1 VDHFHGKPLFDP
13 NDKDV
18 GDFGRGIQKLV
29 EIVQPHI
36 NNQLLPSVHQL
47 TNSTDIVISDV
58 FLRRYGEDIAG
69 GVTRQGISAHYDVY
83 AKATAVIALDNVAAD
98 GDNGNHASLRRYF
111 SLKSGDGVVHTWDVL
126 HGVDVQP
133 GLDRTSLIVWFSTK
147 EVMMD
152 SEDPRSE
159 TPISPWLSN
168 HPSRSS
174 NDVVQ
179 FVLASALE
187 CASNPV
193 DIIDASQVMSM
204 HHGSPTERANIRDHE
219 LYLQSAK
226 KMNSFALTRLGSF
239 CQDDALSSQLVERAM
254 LIASSFDEPP
264 AAVAPLLMETDSDHQ
279 RLARRFWL
287 EDALRGNALAQIA
300 LDDAAMELAVA
311 SGNAEL

>member
-1 VDHFHGKPLFDP
+1 MDHFHGKPLFDP

-47 TNSTDIVISDV
+47 MNSTDIVISDV

-83 AKATAVIALDNVAAD
+83 AKATAVIALDNVAAE
-98 GDNGNHASLRRYF
+98 GENGLYTTATYEGETSNHASLRRYF

-187 CASNPV
+187 CASKPV
-193 DIIDASQVMSM
+193 DTIDASQVMSM
-204 HHGSPTERANIRDHE
+204 HHGSPTERANIRHQE

-239 CQDDALSSQLVERAM
+239 CQDDALS
-254 LIASSFDEPP
+254 
-264 AAVAPLLMETDSDHQ
+264 
-279 RLARRFWL
+279 
-287 EDALRGNALAQIA
+287 
-300 LDDAAMELAVA
+300 
-311 SGNAEL
+311 